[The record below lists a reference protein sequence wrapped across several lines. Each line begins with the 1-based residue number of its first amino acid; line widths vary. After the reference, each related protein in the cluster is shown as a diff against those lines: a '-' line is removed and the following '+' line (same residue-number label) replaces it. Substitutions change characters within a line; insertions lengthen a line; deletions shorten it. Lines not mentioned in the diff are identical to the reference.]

1 MQKYKKMP
9 TVKFKPNNELIKFAK
24 KFSKNFK
31 KIGEG
36 DYLSDGKKKYKIR
49 YTNGIKDSHRERM
62 LSTFCRVSI
71 KDKHMEFDRKAL
83 RKKDIHID
91 FVFFLILWCI
101 ARLKVKSEFEADA
114 ITVKYYF
121 TTGRSFIPVL
131 NGWKKQFFISK
142 FNNKMNTKRFDEMI
156 DLVKQNCKKNKIKSL
171 K

>member
-9 TVKFKPNNELIKFAK
+9 TVKFKPNNELLKFAT
-24 KFSKNFK
+24 KFSQNCK

-131 NGWKKQFFISK
+131 NGWKKQFSMSTS
-142 FNNKMNTKRFDEMI
+142 NKILNTKRFDEMTLLALTNYKFGI
-156 DLVKQNCKKNKIKSL
+156 
-171 K
+171 